1 MAQKMDRIASM
12 SSSIGSERYKE
23 KAAPRNTVYN
33 ETVRADNKRMDRGQ
47 ATKPLPRG
55 KAGDKIWRKKG
66 RKSGR

>member
-1 MAQKMDRIASM
+1 MAQESKISGMSDGIGKM
-12 SSSIGSERYKE
+12 RYKE

-55 KAGDKIWRKKG
+55 KAGDKIWRGKK
-66 RKSGR
+66 RSSGRS